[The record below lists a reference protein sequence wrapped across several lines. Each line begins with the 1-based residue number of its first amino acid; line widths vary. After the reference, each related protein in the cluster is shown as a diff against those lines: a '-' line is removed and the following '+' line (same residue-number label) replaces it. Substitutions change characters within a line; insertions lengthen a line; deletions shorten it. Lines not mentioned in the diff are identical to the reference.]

1 MRSTDQ
7 VQEVV
12 HCLEQVY
19 GRPQRIPLGD
29 VLEALILTIL
39 SQNTSDSNRDRAFAR
54 LKVAFPTWEEA
65 SSAGVQGVEK
75 AIRIGGLAHVKSR
88 RIVQLLE
95 DLKATN
101 GGLTLEWLRGLP
113 PQEAERAL
121 LAIPGVGKK
130 TARCVLLFE
139 LGHPAFPV
147 DTHILRVA
155 KRLGWLEERA
165 TADRAHEVLA
175 GMIPPGAMH
184 ALHVN
189 MIHLGRTVCRPR
201 GPRCGSCP
209 VRQRCRYARG
219 GRLRPNRR

>member
-1 MRSTDQ
+1 MRQSEQ
-7 VQEVV
+7 IQGIIRA
-12 HCLEQVY
+12 LEKAY
-19 GRPQRIPLGD
+19 GSPERIPLGD
-29 VLEALILTIL
+29 VLDALIMTIL
-39 SQNTSDSNRDRAFAR
+39 SQNTSDSNRDRAFTR
-54 LKVAFPTWEEA
+54 LKEAFPTWEEA
-65 SSAGVQGVEK
+65 SRGGVRGVEQ
-75 AIRIGGLAHVKSR
+75 AIRPGGLARVKAR

-101 GGLTLEWLRGLP
+101 GAPTLEWLRRLP

-121 LAIPGVGKK
+121 LTIPGVGKK

-155 KRLGWLEERA
+155 KRVGWLEERA

-175 GMIPPGAMH
+175 GMIPPEAMH
-184 ALHVN
+184 ALHMN

-201 GPRCGSCP
+201 GPRCESCP
-209 VRQRCRYARG
+209 IREECRYARG
-219 GRLRPNRR
+219 KWS